1 VPNLNLKEI
10 ASGIKRTELTYLRE
24 MDKGRD
30 EAQII
35 KIIPEKRT
43 HVYLILDRTI
53 FHPKGGGQPSD
64 RGTIRS
70 TNLELNVK
78 KALYHQGIVVHWA
91 KIISGEPVV
100 GQVTCEIDW
109 PFRHLV
115 MRRHT
120 AAHLIDHCLALETSR
135 RVETTDSW
143 LGEPC
148 YVGYAGNA
156 PNEDI
161 LRRVEAQ
168 ANRMVSRGAEVRI
181 DYLTAEQGRVLLQ
194 AAPNFERLPELDEI
208 RTVTI
213 RGCAPIPCGGT
224 HVADIAQIGRIS
236 IIRAEPMPNLTFRLH
251 FSV

>member
-1 VPNLNLKEI
+1 MNLKEM
-10 ASGIKRTELTYLRE
+10 ASGLERTELTYLRE
-24 MDKGRD
+24 MDKSRD
-30 EAQII
+30 DAQII

-43 HVYLILDRTI
+43 HVYLILNRTI
-53 FHPKGGGQPSD
+53 FHSKGGGQPSD

-70 TNLELNVK
+70 ASFELDVR
-78 KALYHQGIVVHWA
+78 KALYCQGVVVHWA

-100 GQVTCEIDW
+100 GSVTCEIDW
-109 PFRHLV
+109 PFRQLV
-115 MRRHT
+115 TRRHT

-135 RVETTDSW
+135 QVETTDSW

-148 YVGYAGNA
+148 YVGYAGSA
-156 PNEDI
+156 PNEET
-161 LRRVEAQ
+161 LRRVETS
-168 ANRMVSRGAEVRI
+168 ANRMVSQGGEVTI
-181 DYLTAEQGRVLLQ
+181 DYLTAEQGKALLQ
-194 AAPNFERLPELDEI
+194 TAPNFERLPELDEI

-213 RGCAPIPCGGT
+213 MSCAPIPCGGT